1 MPVPPPLPAAGPPLQ
16 HEGCPDTKKYLIV
29 IGGPTASGKTALA
42 IRLAKHFGTEILSAD
57 SRQFYR
63 EMGIGTAKPTE
74 QELAEAPHHFINSL
88 SIHEPYNVGDYEREA
103 MACLERLFEKRDVAI
118 LSGGSG
124 LFVKALCEG
133 LDEFPDVPAPLREA
147 VEALF
152 LEKGLAALQE
162 ELRTLDPEYF
172 ETVDLQ
178 NPHRLIRAV
187 SVCRAAGR
195 PYSSFRSGRKAQRF
209 FRPIFIELSWDR
221 TTLYERIHERVAQMV
236 QGGLL
241 EEARA
246 LFPYRHLSALQ
257 TVGYQELFRYFEG
270 ASDWE
275 TALEDIRR
283 NSRRYAKRQLTWT
296 RRDGYWKHFHPDEWP
311 LLLDYLSLAM
321 AQGLRLEEEADE
333 SAPEWKRLGLWSAE
347 RALGFASY
355 HLGRKGCSVSP
366 GIGFEASTAFWL
378 MHELGHR
385 AEGLELLF
393 SSHNHKIDGA

>member
-1 MPVPPPLPAAGPPLQ
+1 M
-16 HEGCPDTKKYLIV
+16 KKHLIV

-42 IRLAKHFGTEILSAD
+42 IRLARHFGTEILSAD

-63 EMGIGTAKPTE
+63 EMCIGTAKPSG

-88 SIHEPYNVGDYEREA
+88 SIHEPYSVGDYERGA
-103 MACLERLFEKRDVAI
+103 LDCLARLFEKRDVAI

-133 LDEFPDVPAPLREA
+133 LDEFPEVPLRLREE

-162 ELRTLDPEYF
+162 ELRVCDPVYY

-178 NPHRLIRAV
+178 NPHRLIRAI
-187 SVCRAAGR
+187 SVCRAAGQ

-209 FRPIFIELSWDR
+209 FQPVFIELSWDR
-221 TTLYERIHERVAQMV
+221 AALYERIHERVAHMW

-246 LFPYRHLSALQ
+246 LFPHRHLPALQ

-270 ASDWE
+270 ATDQE

-283 NSRRYAKRQLTWT
+283 NSRRYAKRQLTWS
-296 RRDGYWKHFHPDEWP
+296 RRDGYWKHFHPDEWA
-311 LLLDYLSLAM
+311 LLLEYLSLAM
-321 AQGLRLEEEADE
+321 AQGLRLEEETIE
-333 SAPEWKRLGLWSAE
+333 GSAPEWKRLGLWSE
-347 RALGFASY
+347 ENPLGVASY
-355 HLGRKGCSVSP
+355 QMGRKACRVSP
-366 GIGFEASTAFWL
+366 GIGFEGSAAFWL
-378 MHELGHR
+378 THELRHR
-385 AEGLELLF
+385 AEGLELVFHPEDALR
-393 SSHNHKIDGA
+393 GG